1 MWSRF
6 DDGMS
11 RPAESAAPPP
21 PAAPQPAKALPVT
34 PWHGQ
39 PEAVACDAAVRNLF
53 NALPARLT
61 LDGRVHSETCLAAI
75 GAIAGFSAQC
85 ALFEHPQD
93 GGNPVMRRHLRTA
106 TTRMGG
112 EYLFGEPLN
121 SMLVPAS
128 DAESNQRLWSLVVAG
143 AINAGLWPSDL
154 PDLRE
159 MFSHVAT
166 MLVSEAEGWPSVDR
180 AHQPHMNGRETLQIV
195 WPVAMDCFNGRAP
208 NAPRS
213 QAVATRHWPAITGHV
228 AGALIQ
234 RTAAHVHPRTALILV
249 IESAIYASK
258 ITSKASGAVAV

>member
-6 DDGMS
+6 GEGMS
-11 RPAESAAPPP
+11 RPAEAAAPPRP
-21 PAAPQPAKALPVT
+21 PAPQQAKAPAVT
-34 PWHGQ
+34 PWQEQ
-39 PEAVACDAAVRNLF
+39 PEASACDAAVRNLL

-85 ALFEHPQD
+85 ALFEHLQD
-93 GGNPVMRRHLRTA
+93 SGDAALLKHLRMATA
-106 TTRMGG
+106 NTGS
-112 EYLFGEPLN
+112 EYFFGEPLN
-121 SMLVPAS
+121 HMLVPAS
-128 DAESNQRLWSLVVAG
+128 DAESNGRLWSLAVAG

-154 PDLRE
+154 PDLGE

-166 MLVSEAEGWPSVDR
+166 TLASEAEGWPSVAR
-180 AHQPHMNGRETLQIV
+180 THQPHMNGKETLEIV

-208 NAPRS
+208 NAPRN
-213 QAVATRHWPAITGHV
+213 QPVPTRHWPAVTGHV

-234 RTAAHVHPRTALILV
+234 RTASHVHPRTALILV

-258 ITSKASGAVAV
+258 INPK